1 MLEKSTLQSVAMDTM
16 LRSRRAALI
25 RPERKQH
32 LQVQS
37 LRLANKLS
45 ARLAPAGRVNCV
57 RRGAPFMVGL
67 EKHPWMRVER
77 KQHLNMGQ

>member
-37 LRLANKLS
+37 LTGRKSRNRMWAQTRIKPHEARHEKCQDAANS
-45 ARLAPAGRVNCV
+45 RHEFDR
-57 RRGAPFMVGL
+57 
-67 EKHPWMRVER
+67 
-77 KQHLNMGQ
+77 